1 MIFIKKN
8 EMKLFTQNMYITIL
22 KEKFKKGE
30 HNHVKGMDGIHCTCR
45 VYKKQTKVPR
55 KCLFIR
61 QKNSK
66 CL

>member
-1 MIFIKKN
+1 MCTYR
-8 EMKLFTQNMYITIL
+8 KLTHNI
-22 KEKFKKGE
+22 KEKFKKDE
-30 HNHVKGMDGIHCTCR
+30 HNHVKGKDGIHCTCR

-55 KCLFIR
+55 KCLFVR